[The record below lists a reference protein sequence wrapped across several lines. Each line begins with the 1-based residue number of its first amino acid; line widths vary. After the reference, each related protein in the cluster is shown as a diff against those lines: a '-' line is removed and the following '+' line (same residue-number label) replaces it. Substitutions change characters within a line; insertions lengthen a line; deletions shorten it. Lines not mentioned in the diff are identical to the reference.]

1 MLKTLKNYSSAG
13 TKAAAASAIAAIA
26 ATVAMAMM
34 LPPRPGCPD
43 LPAGY
48 EELAERV
55 ANGDPVS
62 LQEWK
67 DYTRLVGVVA
77 CRNDGRI
84 ELRRGE
90 DVKDAI
96 VRITK

>member
-1 MLKTLKNYSSAG
+1 MLKTLKNDSSAG
-13 TKAAAASAIAAIA
+13 TKAAAVAAIA